1 MRISGDQKRVL
12 PQRWTTATLAVLLAL
27 PVWAAGDGASA
38 AKKTPPPHLRA
49 GEAPLSPAAE
59 RAGGNA
65 ADAIEQ
71 LLAQADAARLRGE
84 EHLAAGH
91 LESARQEFDLA
102 VDLLLTS
109 SYDLHEDSRLRFGFD
124 RLVDRIHQL
133 ERAALR
139 DTAAAGEPPEVPA
152 SLDELVE
159 VAPLTFPLDPQVR
172 AQVEA
177 ELAALSPDIPVVLN
191 ERVLSLVEWM
201 QRPKGRRILET
212 GLRRAG
218 RYRELITS
226 ILDEEGV
233 PRDLIHLA
241 QAESA
246 FQPHARSRSRAVGLW
261 QFMSSRGQEYGLKIN
276 WWVDERR
283 DPVKSTRAAARHLR
297 DLYEQFGDWYL
308 ALAAYNSGPVRVSRA
323 LERAGSD
330 ADYWTLVDRRLL
342 PRETR
347 SYVPIILAMTLVAK
361 DPLRFGAAVE
371 PEPPL
376 RFETVKVSKP
386 TDLRRISEVIGV
398 DVSVLRELN
407 PHLLRNVT
415 PPDDPDFELYVPPG
429 TAETLAAELPRLPE
443 SERVYW
449 QQHRVRRGETLSGIG
464 SRYATSAQAI
474 AQANGI
480 ALRGTIHPGQMLV
493 IPSGSSA
500 GEVRRLTGSSR
511 SSGSSRSR
519 SASASGTYRVQSG
532 DTLSGIAARHGVST
546 SALAQANGLTLR
558 SVIRVGQRLEVPGDG
573 DSGAR
578 ARERASSG
586 SSGRNVHR
594 VRSGETLWSLSRRY
608 RVNVNELRR
617 ANPYLASRRL
627 QAGDELLIPD

>member
-1 MRISGDQKRVL
+1 M
-12 PQRWTTATLAVLLAL
+12 QRKLTTALLAGLMAL
-27 PVWAAGDGASA
+27 PLWAAGDGTLAP
-38 AKKTPPPHLRA
+38 KKTPPVQLRPS
-49 GEAPLSPAAE
+49 EAARNEPAPP
-59 RAGGNA
+59 
-65 ADAIEQ
+65 ADAIDE
-71 LLAQADAARLRGE
+71 LLAEAEAALVRGE

-91 LESARQEFDLA
+91 LESAREEFDRA

-109 SYDLHEDSRLRFGFD
+109 GYDLREEPRLRFAFD

-152 SLDELVE
+152 PLDEMVE
-159 VAPLTFPLDPQVR
+159 VAPLTFPLEPQVR

-191 ERVLSLVEWM
+191 DRVLSLVEWM
-201 QRPKGRRILET
+201 QRPKGRRVVET

-218 RYRELITS
+218 RYREMINT
-226 ILDEEGV
+226 IFDEEGV

-246 FQPHARSRSRAVGLW
+246 FQPHARSRARAVGLW
-261 QFMSSRGQEYGLKIN
+261 QFMSFRAQEYGLKIN

-283 DPVKSTRAAARHLR
+283 DPVKSTRAAARHLH

-308 ALAAYNSGPVRVSRA
+308 VLAAYNSGPMRVTRA
-323 LERAGSD
+323 LDRAGND

-347 SYVPIILAMTLVAK
+347 NYVPIILAMTLVGK
-361 DPLRFGAAVE
+361 DPERYGVTAE

-386 TDLRRISEVIGV
+386 TDLRRIAEVIGA

-415 PPDDPDFELYVPPG
+415 PPDDPDFELYVPEG
-429 TAETLAAELPRLPE
+429 TAATLAAELPQMPE
-443 SERVYW
+443 AERVYW

-464 SRYATSAQAI
+464 GRYSTSAQAI

-480 ALRGTIHPGQMLV
+480 SLKSTIHPGQVLV

-500 GEVRRLTGSSR
+500 GEVSRLMQAARGSGSGRYR
-511 SSGSSRSR
+511 SSVSSE
-519 SASASGTYRVQSG
+519 TYRVRSG
-532 DTLSGIAARHGVST
+532 DTISGIAARHGVSA
-546 SALAQANGLTLR
+546 SALAGANGLSLR
-558 SVIRVGQRLEVPGDG
+558 SIIRVGQRLEI
-573 DSGAR
+573 SGEGGGA
-578 ARERASSG
+578 ASRRTSNNSNG
-586 SSGRNVHR
+586 GQLHR
-594 VRSGETLWSLSRRY
+594 VRSGDTLWGLSRRY
-608 RVNVNELRR
+608 RISVNELRR
-617 ANPYLASRRL
+617 ANPYLSSRQLR
-627 QAGDELLIPD
+627 AGDEVLIPE